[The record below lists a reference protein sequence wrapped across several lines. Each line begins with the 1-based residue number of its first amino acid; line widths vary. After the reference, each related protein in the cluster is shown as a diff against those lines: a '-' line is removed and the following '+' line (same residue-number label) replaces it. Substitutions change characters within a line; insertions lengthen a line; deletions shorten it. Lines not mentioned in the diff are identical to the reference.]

1 MPERTATDP
10 DTTDVVIP
18 IYMSCAHGL
27 VYLFD
32 DLPHPAVALVRIQN
46 IQQAYPTALVAG
58 FDRLVD

>member
-1 MPERTATDP
+1 
-10 DTTDVVIP
+10 
-18 IYMSCAHGL
+18 MSCAHGL

-46 IQQAYPTALVAG
+46 IQQAYPTALAAG